1 MSRQVV
7 RTENAPGAVGP
18 YAQGIIANGFI
29 FTAGQTGLIPGT
41 KTLPEGVAEQ
51 TRQVLNN
58 IKGILEAAGTSMDKI
73 VKTTVYLQDI
83 KDFATMNE
91 VYASFFSGDP
101 PARTTVEVA
110 ALPLG
115 ALVEIEAVALI

>member
-18 YAQGIIANGFI
+18 YSQGIIANGFI

-41 KTLPEGVAEQ
+41 KTLPESVAEQ

-58 IKGILEAAGTSMDKI
+58 IKGILEAAGTGMDRI

-83 KDFATMNE
+83 KDFATMND
-91 VYASFFSGDP
+91 VYASFFPGDP

-115 ALVEIEAVALI
+115 ALVEIEAVALV

>member
-18 YAQGIIANGFI
+18 YSQGIIANGFI

-41 KTLPEGVAEQ
+41 KTLPEGVSEQ

-58 IKGILEAAGTSMDKI
+58 IKGILEAAGTGMDRI

-91 VYASFFSGDP
+91 VYASFFPGDP

-115 ALVEIEAVALI
+115 ALVEIEAIALL

>member
-7 RTENAPGAVGP
+7 RTENAPSAVGP
-18 YAQGIIANGFI
+18 YSQGIIANGFI
-29 FTAGQTGLIPGT
+29 FTAGQTGLLPGT

-51 TRQVLNN
+51 TRQTLHN
-58 IKGILEAAGTSMDKI
+58 IKSILEAVGTTMDKI
-73 VKTTVYLQDI
+73 VKTTVYLQNMA
-83 KDFATMNE
+83 DFATMNE
-91 VYASFFSGDP
+91 VYASFFPSDP

-115 ALVEIEAVALI
+115 ALVEIEAVALL

>member
-7 RTENAPGAVGP
+7 QTDNAPSAVGP
-18 YAQGIIANGFI
+18 YSQGIIANGFI
-29 FTAGQTGLIPGT
+29 FTAGQTGMIPGT

-51 TRQVLNN
+51 TRQTLNN
-58 IKGILEAAGTSMDKI
+58 IKGILEAAGTRLDRI
-73 VKTTVYLQDI
+73 VKTTVYLQNI
-83 KDFATMNE
+83 QDFAAMNE
-91 VYASFFSGDP
+91 VYASFFPGDP

-115 ALVEIEAVALI
+115 ALVEIEAVALV